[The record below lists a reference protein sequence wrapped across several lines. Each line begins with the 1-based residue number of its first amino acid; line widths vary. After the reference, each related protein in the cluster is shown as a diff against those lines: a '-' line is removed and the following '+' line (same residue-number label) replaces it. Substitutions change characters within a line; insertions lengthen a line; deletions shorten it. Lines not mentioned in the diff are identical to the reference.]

1 MQSLWMVAA
10 GLSFALMGVCVKY
23 AAAHFSAAELVFYRA
38 LVQMAFAWAM
48 LARLAL
54 PIRTAHL
61 GMHVHRGVAGF
72 VSLFM
77 FYYALTRLP
86 VATAMTLNY
95 TSPVFLTILVAW
107 FARKNGARFDF
118 QREIARSPL
127 ARREIEPGS
136 IFPTVLAG
144 FAGCVL
150 LLQPTLTPDQVWPA
164 AIGLASGA
172 TSAISYW
179 NVRALVRAHE
189 PEARVVFYFGLFA
202 CLGALVWMAPQPWHP
217 VTPANVVL
225 LLGVGGFGGLGQLA
239 MTRAYGKGSALVAAA
254 LSYSGIVFSSVLGI
268 LIWDDVLPLAA
279 WLGIALIV
287 AAGIIAAQR
296 QVRTDRRAV
305 PQITDD

>member
-23 AAAHFSAAELVFYRA
+23 AAAHFTAAELVFYRA

-48 LARLAL
+48 LARLGL
-54 PIRTAHL
+54 PVRTSHF

-95 TSPVFLTILVAW
+95 TSPVFLTILLAW
-107 FARKNGARFDF
+107 FARER
-118 QREIARSPL
+118 
-127 ARREIEPGS
+127 PGVALVA
-136 IFPTVLAG
+136 TVLAG

-172 TSAISYW
+172 TSAVSYW

-202 CLGALVWMAPQPWHP
+202 CLGALVWMAPQPWHD
-217 VTPANVVL
+217 VTTGNVAL
-225 LLGVGGFGGLGQLA
+225 LAGVGVFGGLGQLA

-268 LIWDDVLPLAA
+268 LIWGDVLPLPA
-279 WLGIALIV
+279 WLGIVLIV
-287 AAGIIAAQR
+287 AAGIIATQR
-296 QVRTDRRAV
+296 QARTDRRAA
-305 PQITDD
+305 PQSTDD

>member
-23 AAAHFSAAELVFYRA
+23 AAAQFTAAELVFYRA
-38 LVQMAFAWAM
+38 LVQMAFAWVV
-48 LARLAL
+48 LARMRL
-54 PIRTAHL
+54 PVRTAHL

-95 TSPVFLTILVAW
+95 TSPVFLTILLAW
-107 FARKNGARFDF
+107 FARERPG
-118 QREIARSPL
+118 L
-127 ARREIEPGS
+127 ALTA
-136 IFPTVLAG
+136 TVLAG

-150 LLQPTLTPDQVWPA
+150 LLQPTLAPDQVWPA

-202 CLGALVWMAPQPWHP
+202 CLGALLWMAPQTWHP
-217 VTPANVVL
+217 VTPANVAL

-268 LIWDDVLPLAA
+268 LIWGDVLPLPA
-279 WLGIALIV
+279 WLGIVLIV
-287 AAGIIAAQR
+287 AAGIIATQR
-296 QVRTDRRAV
+296 QARTDRRAA
-305 PQITDD
+305 PQSTDD